1 MPAPIKINLGN
12 DVRKQLENIISSN
25 ISPIRLIKR
34 ARAIV
39 MAAND
44 IPSYQIAEQL
54 DVCKD
59 TVGQWRKRFADQG

>member
-1 MPAPIKINLGN
+1 
-12 DVRKQLENIISSN
+12 
-25 ISPIRLIKR
+25 
-34 ARAIV
+34 